1 MVNGQSSWQVKGIQ
15 VQRRQKMLTPDIWNV
30 NGNMVTVVNHIE
42 IDVLAYEF
50 VQSFW
55 MLTLEQK

>member
-15 VQRRQKMLTPDIWNV
+15 VQRRQKMLTPDTWNV